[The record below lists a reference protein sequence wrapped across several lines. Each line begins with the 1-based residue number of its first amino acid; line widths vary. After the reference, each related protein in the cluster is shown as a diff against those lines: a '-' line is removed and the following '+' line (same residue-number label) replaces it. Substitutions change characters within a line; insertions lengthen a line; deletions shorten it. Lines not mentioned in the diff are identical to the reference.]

1 MFQKPRISMFLMVC
15 LIAVLAGAGP
25 AASQSCSDINKPKV
39 EIFMNQQPV
48 NLFQGEVR
56 QLTLSGAVYDRNFSG
71 DIFLSPNGPQSTACP
86 VFLSGDNRNLNIPLG
101 ADSLRVNLVLR
112 VPANTP
118 PGNYNCALRYSA
130 LFTVLNVATCEVGK
144 GNQVNIPYQVR
155 RSR

>member
-1 MFQKPRISMFLMVC
+1 MFQKPRIAMLLMIC
-15 LIAVLAGAGP
+15 LIAALAGGP
-25 AASQSCSDINKPKV
+25 AVAQCSNANKPKV

-56 QLTLSGAVYDRNFSG
+56 ELTLTGAVYDRNFSG
-71 DIFLSPNGPQSTACP
+71 DIFLAPNGPQSTACP
-86 VFLSGDNRNLNIPLG
+86 VFFSGENRTVNFPLG
-101 ADSLRVNLVLR
+101 PDSVRVRVVLR

-130 LFTVLNVATCEVGK
+130 LFPIINVGTCEVGK
-144 GNQVNIPYQVR
+144 GNQVNIPYLVK